1 MMGKLINLGVIMG
14 GYSQER
20 EISLKS
26 GAQVMR
32 HIDSNRFKVYAIDIS
47 LEDWYCEVD
56 SKKITIDRADFS
68 VLHDGEKIQF
78 DLVFNAIHGTPG
90 EDGVLQ
96 AYFDLLGI
104 KYTGSN
110 SYTSAISF
118 NKRDLLSITSDLDIP
133 RAKHLSL
140 NKGQSLSPAEIKKV
154 GFPCFVKANRSGS
167 SFGVYK
173 VKSEQQLQQAILD
186 VFEIN
191 DELIIEEHLEGIEIT
206 VGVIPGENG
215 PQVLPMTLIK
225 TNHEFFDYN
234 AKYLGESEEITPAP
248 IDQSIEKQLAEYA
261 LKIYK
266 DLGFKGATRSEFII
280 RDGVAYLLEVNTTPG
295 LTEQSILPQQARCAG
310 ISEASLFDR
319 LINDAL

>member
-1 MMGKLINLGVIMG
+1 MGKLINLGVIMG

-32 HIDSNRFKVYAIDIS
+32 HVDSNRFKVYAIDIS

-173 VKSEQQLQQAILD
+173 VKSEQELQQAILD

-319 LINDAL
+319 MINDAL

>member
-1 MMGKLINLGVIMG
+1 MEKRINLGVIMG

-32 HIDSNRFKVYAIDIS
+32 HVDATRFKVYAIDIS
-47 LEDWYCEVD
+47 KEGWFCVVD
-56 SKKITIDRADFS
+56 SNRVAIDRADFS
-68 VLHDGEKIQF
+68 VTLHGERISF
-78 DLVFNAIHGTPG
+78 DLIFNAIHGTPG
-90 EDGVLQ
+90 EDGILQ

-110 SYTSAISF
+110 SYISALSF
-118 NKRDLLSITSDLDIP
+118 NKRDLLSVTSDLGIP

-140 NKGQSLSPAEIKKV
+140 NKGQTLSSEEIEQV

-167 SFGVYK
+167 SFGVYRVQTEEELK
-173 VKSEQQLQQAILD
+173 QATLD
-186 VFEIN
+186 VFEMN

-225 TNHEFFDYN
+225 TEHEFFDYQ

-248 IDQSIEKQLAEYA
+248 IDPSLEKQLTQYA
-261 LKIYK
+261 SKIYQ

-280 RDGVAYLLEVNTTPG
+280 REGIPYLLEVNTTPG
-295 LTEQSILPQQARCAG
+295 LTEQSILPQQARCAD
-310 ISEASLFDR
+310 ISEARLFDR

>member
-1 MMGKLINLGVIMG
+1 MGKLINLGVIMG

-26 GAQVMR
+26 GEQVMR

-118 NKRDLLSITSDLDIP
+118 NKKDLLSITSDLDIP

-173 VKSEQQLQQAILD
+173 VKSEQELQQAILD

-310 ISEASLFDR
+310 ISEASLFD
-319 LINDAL
+319 LMINDAL

>member
-1 MMGKLINLGVIMG
+1 MNLGVIMG

-32 HIDSNRFKVYAIDIS
+32 HLDRDRFRVYAIDIGK
-47 LEDWYCEVD
+47 EGWFCEVE
-56 SKKITIDRADFS
+56 SNRVAVDRADFS
-68 VLHDGEKIQF
+68 ITLHGEKISF
-78 DLVFNAIHGTPG
+78 DLIFNAIHGTPG
-90 EDGVLQ
+90 EDGILQ

-110 SYTSAISF
+110 SYISALSF
-118 NKRDLLSITSDLDIP
+118 NKRDLLSVTSDLGIP

-140 NKGQSLSPAEIKKV
+140 NKGQTVSSEEIEQV

-173 VKSEQQLQQAILD
+173 AKTEKDLKQAISD
-186 VFEIN
+186 VFEMN
-191 DELIIEEHLEGIEIT
+191 DELIIEEHLQGIEIT

-225 TNHEFFDYN
+225 TEHEFFDYK

-248 IDQSIEKQLAEYA
+248 IDPSLEKRLTHYA

-280 RDGVAYLLEVNTTPG
+280 REGIPYLLEVNTTPG

-310 ISEASLFDR
+310 ISEARLFDR

>member
-1 MMGKLINLGVIMG
+1 MG

-26 GAQVMR
+26 GAQVIR
-32 HIDSNRFKVYAIDIS
+32 HVDATRFKVYAIDIS
-47 LEDWYCEVD
+47 KEGWFCEVD
-56 SKKITIDRADFS
+56 SNRVAIDRADFS
-68 VLHDGEKIQF
+68 VTLHGEKISF
-78 DLVFNAIHGTPG
+78 DLIFNAIHGTPG
-90 EDGVLQ
+90 EDGILQ

-110 SYTSAISF
+110 SYISALSF
-118 NKRDLLSITSDLDIP
+118 NKRDLLSVTSDLGIP

-140 NKGQSLSPAEIKKV
+140 NKGQTLSSEEIEHM

-173 VKSEQQLQQAILD
+173 VKTEEELKQAILD
-186 VFEIN
+186 VFEMN

-225 TNHEFFDYN
+225 TEHEFFDYQ

-248 IDQSIEKQLAEYA
+248 IDPSLEKRLTRYA
-261 LKIYK
+261 SKIYQ

-280 RDGVAYLLEVNTTPG
+280 REGIPYLLEVNTTPG
-295 LTEQSILPQQARCAG
+295 LTEQSILPQQARCAD
-310 ISEASLFDR
+310 ISEARLFDR

>member
-1 MMGKLINLGVIMG
+1 MG

-32 HIDSNRFKVYAIDIS
+32 HVDATRFKVYAIDIS
-47 LEDWYCEVD
+47 KEGWFCEVD
-56 SKKITIDRADFS
+56 SNRVAIDRADFS
-68 VLHDGEKIQF
+68 VTLHGERISF
-78 DLVFNAIHGTPG
+78 DLIFNAIHGTPG
-90 EDGVLQ
+90 EDGILQ

-110 SYTSAISF
+110 SYISALSF
-118 NKRDLLSITSDLDIP
+118 NKKDLLSVTSDLGIP

-140 NKGQSLSPAEIKKV
+140 NKGQTLSSEEIEQV

-167 SFGVYK
+167 SFGVFK
-173 VKSEQQLQQAILD
+173 VKTEEELRQATLN
-186 VFEIN
+186 VFEMN

-206 VGVIPGENG
+206 IGVIPGENG

-225 TNHEFFDYN
+225 TEHEFFDYQ
-234 AKYLGESEEITPAP
+234 AKYLGKSEEITPAP
-248 IDQSIEKQLAEYA
+248 IDPSLEKRLTQYA
-261 LKIYK
+261 LKIYE

-280 RDGVAYLLEVNTTPG
+280 REGIPYLLEVNTTPG
-295 LTEQSILPQQARCAG
+295 LTEQSILPQQARCAD
-310 ISEASLFDR
+310 ISEARLFDR

>member
-1 MMGKLINLGVIMG
+1 MGKLINLGVIMG

-167 SFGVYK
+167 SFGIYK
-173 VKSEQQLQQAILD
+173 VKSEQELQQAILD

>member
-1 MMGKLINLGVIMG
+1 MGKLINLGVIMG

-26 GAQVMR
+26 GAQVMH

-173 VKSEQQLQQAILD
+173 VKSEQELQQAILN

-310 ISEASLFDR
+310 ISEASLFNR

>member
-1 MMGKLINLGVIMG
+1 MNLGVIMG

-32 HIDSNRFKVYAIDIS
+32 HLDRDRFRVYAIDIGK
-47 LEDWYCEVD
+47 EGWFCEVE
-56 SKKITIDRADFS
+56 SNRVAVDRADFS
-68 VLHDGEKIQF
+68 ITLHGEKISF
-78 DLVFNAIHGTPG
+78 DLIFNAIHGTPG
-90 EDGVLQ
+90 EDGILQ

-110 SYTSAISF
+110 SYISALSF
-118 NKRDLLSITSDLDIP
+118 NKRDLLSVTSDLGIP

-140 NKGQSLSPAEIKKV
+140 NKGQTVSSEEIEQV

-173 VKSEQQLQQAILD
+173 AKTEKELQRAISD
-186 VFEIN
+186 VFEMN

-225 TNHEFFDYN
+225 TEHEFFDYK

-248 IDQSIEKQLAEYA
+248 IDPSLEKRLTHYA

-280 RDGVAYLLEVNTTPG
+280 REGIPYLLEVNTNPG

-310 ISEASLFDR
+310 ISEARLFDR
-319 LINDAL
+319 LINNAL

>member
-1 MMGKLINLGVIMG
+1 MG

-32 HIDSNRFKVYAIDIS
+32 HVDATRFKVYAIDIS
-47 LEDWYCEVD
+47 KEGWFCEVD
-56 SKKITIDRADFS
+56 SNRVAIDRADFS
-68 VLHDGEKIQF
+68 VTLHGERISF
-78 DLVFNAIHGTPG
+78 DLIFNAIHGTPG
-90 EDGVLQ
+90 EDGILQ

-110 SYTSAISF
+110 SYISALSF
-118 NKRDLLSITSDLDIP
+118 NKRDLLSVTSDLGIP

-140 NKGQSLSPAEIKKV
+140 NKGQTLSSEEIEQV

-173 VKSEQQLQQAILD
+173 VKTEEELKQATLD
-186 VFEIN
+186 VFEMN

-206 VGVIPGENG
+206 IGVIPGENG

-225 TNHEFFDYN
+225 TEHEFFDYQ

-248 IDQSIEKQLAEYA
+248 IDPSLEKRLTQYA
-261 LKIYK
+261 LKIYE

-280 RDGVAYLLEVNTTPG
+280 REGIPYLLEVNTTPG
-295 LTEQSILPQQARCAG
+295 LTEQSILPQQARCAD
-310 ISEASLFDR
+310 ISEARLFDR

>member
-1 MMGKLINLGVIMG
+1 MNLGVIMG

-32 HIDSNRFKVYAIDIS
+32 HLDKDRFRVYAIDIGK
-47 LEDWYCEVD
+47 EGWFCEVG
-56 SKKITIDRADFS
+56 SNRIAVDRADFS
-68 VLHDGEKIQF
+68 ITLHGEKISF
-78 DLVFNAIHGTPG
+78 DLIFNAIHGTPG
-90 EDGVLQ
+90 EDGILQ

-110 SYTSAISF
+110 SYISALSF
-118 NKRDLLSITSDLDIP
+118 NKRDLLSVTSDLGIP

-140 NKGQSLSPAEIKKV
+140 NKGQTVSSKEIEQV

-173 VKSEQQLQQAILD
+173 AKTEKELQRAISD
-186 VFEIN
+186 VFEMN

-225 TNHEFFDYN
+225 TEHEFFDYK

-248 IDQSIEKQLAEYA
+248 IDPSLEKRLTHYA

-280 RDGVAYLLEVNTTPG
+280 REGIPYLLEVNTTPG

-310 ISEASLFDR
+310 ISEARLFDR

>member
-1 MMGKLINLGVIMG
+1 MG
-14 GYSQER
+14 GYSKER

-32 HIDSNRFKVYAIDIS
+32 HVDANRFKVYAIDIS
-47 LEDWYCEVD
+47 KEGWFCEVD
-56 SKKITIDRADFS
+56 SNRIAIDRADFS
-68 VLHDGEKIQF
+68 VTLHGERISF
-78 DLVFNAIHGTPG
+78 DLIFNAIHGTPG
-90 EDGVLQ
+90 EDGILQ

-110 SYTSAISF
+110 SYISALSF
-118 NKRDLLSITSDLDIP
+118 NKRDLLSVTSDLGIP

-140 NKGQSLSPAEIKKV
+140 NKGQTLSSEEIEQV

-173 VKSEQQLQQAILD
+173 VKTEEELKQATLD
-186 VFEIN
+186 VFEMN

-206 VGVIPGENG
+206 IGVIPGENG

-225 TNHEFFDYN
+225 TEHEFFDYQ

-248 IDQSIEKQLAEYA
+248 IDPSLEKRLTQYA
-261 LKIYK
+261 LKIYE

-280 RDGVAYLLEVNTTPG
+280 REGIPYLLEVNTTPG
-295 LTEQSILPQQARCAG
+295 LTEQSILPQQARCAD
-310 ISEASLFDR
+310 ISEARLFDR

>member
-1 MMGKLINLGVIMG
+1 MG

-32 HIDSNRFKVYAIDIS
+32 HVDSNRFKVYAIDIS

>member
-1 MMGKLINLGVIMG
+1 MG

-32 HIDSNRFKVYAIDIS
+32 HLDRDRFRVYAIDIDK
-47 LEDWYCEVD
+47 EGWFCEVE
-56 SKKITIDRADFS
+56 SNRVAVDRADFS
-68 VLHDGEKIQF
+68 ITLHGEKISF
-78 DLVFNAIHGTPG
+78 DLIFNAIHGTPG
-90 EDGVLQ
+90 EDGILQ

-110 SYTSAISF
+110 SYISALSF
-118 NKRDLLSITSDLDIP
+118 NKRDLLSVTSDLGIP

-140 NKGQSLSPAEIKKV
+140 NKGQTVSSEEIEQV

-173 VKSEQQLQQAILD
+173 AKTEKDLKQAISD
-186 VFEIN
+186 VFEMN

-225 TNHEFFDYN
+225 TEHEFFDYK

-248 IDQSIEKQLAEYA
+248 IDPSLEKRLTHYA
-261 LKIYK
+261 LKIYEE
-266 DLGFKGATRSEFII
+266 LGFKGATRSEFII
-280 RDGVAYLLEVNTTPG
+280 REGIPYLLEVNTTPG

-310 ISEASLFDR
+310 ISEARLFDR

>member
-1 MMGKLINLGVIMG
+1 MGKLINLGVIMG

-173 VKSEQQLQQAILD
+173 VKSEQELQQAILD

-319 LINDAL
+319 MINDAL

>member
-1 MMGKLINLGVIMG
+1 MEKRTNIGVIMG

-26 GAQVMR
+26 GTQVIR
-32 HIDSNRFKVYAIDIS
+32 HIDSNRFNAYAIDIS
-47 LEDWYCEVD
+47 AKEWYCEVD
-56 SKKITIDRADFS
+56 SKRVAIDRADFS
-68 VLHDGEKIQF
+68 ANLNGEKISF
-78 DLVFNAIHGTPG
+78 DLIFNAIHGTPG
-90 EDGVLQ
+90 EDGILQ

-110 SYTSAISF
+110 SYISALSF
-118 NKRDLLSITSDLDIP
+118 NKRDLLSVTSDLGIP

-140 NKGQSLSPAEIKKV
+140 NKGQTLSSEEIEKV

-173 VKSEQQLQQAILD
+173 VKSEKELHQAILD
-186 VFEIN
+186 VFEMN

-225 TNHEFFDYN
+225 TDHEFFDYK

-248 IDQSIEKQLAEYA
+248 IDPSIEEQLTQYA

-280 RDGVAYLLEVNTTPG
+280 REGTPYLLEVNTTPG

-310 ISEASLFDR
+310 ISEAHLFDR

>member
-1 MMGKLINLGVIMG
+1 MG

-26 GAQVMR
+26 GAQVIR
-32 HIDSNRFKVYAIDIS
+32 HVDATRFKVYAIDIS
-47 LEDWYCEVD
+47 KEGWFCEVD
-56 SKKITIDRADFS
+56 SNRVAIDRADFS
-68 VLHDGEKIQF
+68 VTLHGEKISF
-78 DLVFNAIHGTPG
+78 DLIFNAIHGTPG
-90 EDGVLQ
+90 EDGILQ

-110 SYTSAISF
+110 SYISALSF
-118 NKRDLLSITSDLDIP
+118 NKRDLLSVTSDLGIP

-140 NKGQSLSPAEIKKV
+140 NKGQTLSSEEIEHV

-173 VKSEQQLQQAILD
+173 VKTEEELKQAILD
-186 VFEIN
+186 VFEMN

-225 TNHEFFDYN
+225 TEHEFFDYQ

-248 IDQSIEKQLAEYA
+248 IDPSLEKRLTQYA
-261 LKIYK
+261 SKIYQ
-266 DLGFKGATRSEFII
+266 DLGFKGATRSEFIVREGI
-280 RDGVAYLLEVNTTPG
+280 PYLLEVNTTPG
-295 LTEQSILPQQARCAG
+295 LTEQSILPQQARCAD
-310 ISEASLFDR
+310 ISEARLFDR

>member
-1 MMGKLINLGVIMG
+1 MGKLINLGVIMG

-32 HIDSNRFKVYAIDIS
+32 HIDSNRFKVYAIDIG

-173 VKSEQQLQQAILD
+173 VKSEQELQQAILD

>member
-1 MMGKLINLGVIMG
+1 MG

-32 HIDSNRFKVYAIDIS
+32 HLDRDRFRVYAIDIGK
-47 LEDWYCEVD
+47 EGWFCEVE
-56 SKKITIDRADFS
+56 SNRVAVDRADFS
-68 VLHDGEKIQF
+68 ITLHGEKISF
-78 DLVFNAIHGTPG
+78 DLIFNAIHGTPG
-90 EDGVLQ
+90 EDGILQ

-110 SYTSAISF
+110 SYISALSF
-118 NKRDLLSITSDLDIP
+118 NKRDLLSVTSDLGIP

-140 NKGQSLSPAEIKKV
+140 NKGQTVSSEEIEQV

-173 VKSEQQLQQAILD
+173 AKTEKDLKQAISD
-186 VFEIN
+186 VFEMN

-225 TNHEFFDYN
+225 SEHEFFDYK

-248 IDQSIEKQLAEYA
+248 IDPSLEKRLTHYA
-261 LKIYK
+261 LKIYE

-280 RDGVAYLLEVNTTPG
+280 REGIPYLLEVNTTPG

-310 ISEASLFDR
+310 ISEARLFDR

>member
-1 MMGKLINLGVIMG
+1 MG

-26 GAQVMR
+26 GAQVIR
-32 HIDSNRFKVYAIDIS
+32 HVDATRFKVYAIDIS
-47 LEDWYCEVD
+47 EEGWFCEVD
-56 SKKITIDRADFS
+56 SNRVAIDRADFS
-68 VLHDGEKIQF
+68 VTLHGEKISF
-78 DLVFNAIHGTPG
+78 DLIFNAIHGTPG
-90 EDGVLQ
+90 EDGILQ

-110 SYTSAISF
+110 SYISALSF
-118 NKRDLLSITSDLDIP
+118 NKRDLLSVTSDLGIP

-140 NKGQSLSPAEIKKV
+140 NKGQTLSSEEIEHV

-173 VKSEQQLQQAILD
+173 VKTEEELKQAILD
-186 VFEIN
+186 VFEMN

-225 TNHEFFDYN
+225 TEHEFFDYQ

-248 IDQSIEKQLAEYA
+248 IDPSLEKRLTQYA
-261 LKIYK
+261 SKIYQ

-280 RDGVAYLLEVNTTPG
+280 REGIPYLLEVNTTPG
-295 LTEQSILPQQARCAG
+295 LTEQSILPQQARCAD
-310 ISEASLFDR
+310 ISEARLFDR

>member
-1 MMGKLINLGVIMG
+1 MEKRMNLGVIMG

-26 GAQVMR
+26 GAQVIR
-32 HIDSNRFKVYAIDIS
+32 HVDATRFKVYAIDIS
-47 LEDWYCEVD
+47 EEGWFCEVD
-56 SKKITIDRADFS
+56 SNRVAIDRADFS
-68 VLHDGEKIQF
+68 ITLHGERISF
-78 DLVFNAIHGTPG
+78 DLIFNAIHGTPG
-90 EDGVLQ
+90 EDGILQ

-110 SYTSAISF
+110 SYISALSF
-118 NKRDLLSITSDLDIP
+118 NKRDLLSVTSDLGVP

-140 NKGQSLSPAEIKKV
+140 NKGQTLSSEEIEHV

-173 VKSEQQLQQAILD
+173 VKTEEELKQAILD
-186 VFEIN
+186 VFEMN

-225 TNHEFFDYN
+225 TEHEFFDYQ

-248 IDQSIEKQLAEYA
+248 IDPSLEKRLTQYA
-261 LKIYK
+261 SKIYQ

-280 RDGVAYLLEVNTTPG
+280 REGIPYLLEVNTTPG
-295 LTEQSILPQQARCAG
+295 LTEQSILPQQARCAD
-310 ISEASLFDR
+310 ISEANLFDR

>member
-1 MMGKLINLGVIMG
+1 MGKLINLGVIMG

-173 VKSEQQLQQAILD
+173 VKSEQELQQAISD

-248 IDQSIEKQLAEYA
+248 IDRSIEKQLAEYA

-280 RDGVAYLLEVNTTPG
+280 RNGVTYLLEVNTTPG

>member
-1 MMGKLINLGVIMG
+1 MGKLINLGVIMG

-68 VLHDGEKIQF
+68 VLHDREKIQF

-173 VKSEQQLQQAILD
+173 VKSEQELQQAIFD

-206 VGVIPGENG
+206 VGVIPGEND

>member
-1 MMGKLINLGVIMG
+1 MGKLINLGVIMG

-140 NKGQSLSPAEIKKV
+140 NKGQSLSPTEIKKV

-173 VKSEQQLQQAILD
+173 VKSEQELQQAILD

>member
-1 MMGKLINLGVIMG
+1 MGKLINLGVIMG

-173 VKSEQQLQQAILD
+173 VKSEQELQQAILD

>member
-1 MMGKLINLGVIMG
+1 MNLGVIMG

-32 HIDSNRFKVYAIDIS
+32 HLNRDRFRVYAIDIGK
-47 LEDWYCEVD
+47 EGWFCEVE
-56 SKKITIDRADFS
+56 SNRVAVDRADFS
-68 VLHDGEKIQF
+68 ITLHGEKISF
-78 DLVFNAIHGTPG
+78 DLIFNAIHGTPG
-90 EDGVLQ
+90 EDGILQ

-110 SYTSAISF
+110 SYISALSF
-118 NKRDLLSITSDLDIP
+118 NKRDLLSVTSDLGIP

-140 NKGQSLSPAEIKKV
+140 NKGQTVSSEEIEQV

-173 VKSEQQLQQAILD
+173 AKTEKDLKQAISD
-186 VFEIN
+186 VFEMN

-225 TNHEFFDYN
+225 TEHEFFDYK

-248 IDQSIEKQLAEYA
+248 IDPSLEKRLTHYA
-261 LKIYK
+261 LKIYEE
-266 DLGFKGATRSEFII
+266 LGFKGATRSEFII
-280 RDGVAYLLEVNTTPG
+280 REGIPYLLEVNTTPG

-310 ISEASLFDR
+310 ISEARLFDR

>member
-1 MMGKLINLGVIMG
+1 MG

-26 GAQVMR
+26 GAQVIR
-32 HIDSNRFKVYAIDIS
+32 HVDATRFKVYAIDIS
-47 LEDWYCEVD
+47 KEGWFCEVD
-56 SKKITIDRADFS
+56 SNRVAIDRADFS
-68 VLHDGEKIQF
+68 VTLHGEKISF
-78 DLVFNAIHGTPG
+78 DLIFNAIHGTPG
-90 EDGVLQ
+90 EDGILQ

-110 SYTSAISF
+110 SYISALSF
-118 NKRDLLSITSDLDIP
+118 NKRDLLSVTSDLGIP

-140 NKGQSLSPAEIKKV
+140 NKGQTLSSEEIEHV

-173 VKSEQQLQQAILD
+173 VKTEEELKQAILD
-186 VFEIN
+186 VFEMN

-225 TNHEFFDYN
+225 TEHEFFDYQ

-248 IDQSIEKQLAEYA
+248 IDPSLEKQLTQYA
-261 LKIYK
+261 SKIYQ

-280 RDGVAYLLEVNTTPG
+280 REGIPYLLEVNTTPG
-295 LTEQSILPQQARCAG
+295 LTEQSILPQQARCAD
-310 ISEASLFDR
+310 ISEARLFDR

>member
-1 MMGKLINLGVIMG
+1 MGKLINLGVIMG

-26 GAQVMR
+26 GTQVMR

-173 VKSEQQLQQAILD
+173 VKSEQELQQAILD

-280 RDGVAYLLEVNTTPG
+280 RDGVAYLLEVNTTPC
-295 LTEQSILPQQARCAG
+295 LTDQSIFPQQARCAG
-310 ISEASLFDR
+310 TSGASLFDR

>member
-1 MMGKLINLGVIMG
+1 MNLGVIMG

-32 HIDSNRFKVYAIDIS
+32 HLDKDRFRVYAIDIGK
-47 LEDWYCEVD
+47 EGWFCEVE
-56 SKKITIDRADFS
+56 SNRVAVDRADFS
-68 VLHDGEKIQF
+68 ITLHGEKISF
-78 DLVFNAIHGTPG
+78 DLIFNAIHGTPG
-90 EDGVLQ
+90 EDGILQ

-110 SYTSAISF
+110 SYISALSF
-118 NKRDLLSITSDLDIP
+118 NKRDLLSVTSDLGIP

-140 NKGQSLSPAEIKKV
+140 NKGQTVSSKEIEQV

-173 VKSEQQLQQAILD
+173 AKTEKELQRAISD
-186 VFEIN
+186 VFEMN
-191 DELIIEEHLEGIEIT
+191 DELIIEEHLQGIEIT

-225 TNHEFFDYN
+225 TEHEFFDYK

-248 IDQSIEKQLAEYA
+248 IDPSLEKRLTHYA

-280 RDGVAYLLEVNTTPG
+280 REGIPYLLEVNTTPG

-310 ISEASLFDR
+310 ISEARLFDR

>member
-1 MMGKLINLGVIMG
+1 MNLGVIMG

-32 HIDSNRFKVYAIDIS
+32 HLDKDRFRVYAIDIGK
-47 LEDWYCEVD
+47 EGWFCEVG
-56 SKKITIDRADFS
+56 SNRIAVDRADFS
-68 VLHDGEKIQF
+68 ITLHGEKISF
-78 DLVFNAIHGTPG
+78 DLIFNAIHGTPG
-90 EDGVLQ
+90 EDGILQ

-110 SYTSAISF
+110 SYISALSF
-118 NKRDLLSITSDLDIP
+118 NKRDLLSVTSDLGIP

-140 NKGQSLSPAEIKKV
+140 NKGQTVSSEEIEQM

-173 VKSEQQLQQAILD
+173 AKTEKELQRAISD
-186 VFEIN
+186 VFEMN

-225 TNHEFFDYN
+225 TEHEFFDYK

-248 IDQSIEKQLAEYA
+248 IDPSLEKRLTHYA

-280 RDGVAYLLEVNTTPG
+280 REGIPYLLEVNTTPG

-310 ISEASLFDR
+310 ISEARLFDR

>member
-1 MMGKLINLGVIMG
+1 MNLGVIMG

-26 GAQVMR
+26 GAQVIR
-32 HIDSNRFKVYAIDIS
+32 HVDATRFKVYAIDIS
-47 LEDWYCEVD
+47 KEGWFCEVD
-56 SKKITIDRADFS
+56 SNRVAIDRADFS
-68 VLHDGEKIQF
+68 VTLHGEKISF
-78 DLVFNAIHGTPG
+78 DLIFNAIHGTPG
-90 EDGVLQ
+90 EDGILQ

-110 SYTSAISF
+110 SYISALSF
-118 NKRDLLSITSDLDIP
+118 NKRDLLSVTSDLGIP

-140 NKGQSLSPAEIKKV
+140 NKGQTLSSEEIEHV

-173 VKSEQQLQQAILD
+173 VKTEEELKQAILD
-186 VFEIN
+186 VFEMN

-225 TNHEFFDYN
+225 TEHEFFDYQ

-248 IDQSIEKQLAEYA
+248 IDPSLEKLLTQYA
-261 LKIYK
+261 SKIYQ

-280 RDGVAYLLEVNTTPG
+280 REGIPYLLEVNTTPG
-295 LTEQSILPQQARCAG
+295 LTEQSILPQQARCAD
-310 ISEASLFDR
+310 ISEARLFDR

>member
-1 MMGKLINLGVIMG
+1 MNLGVIMG

-26 GAQVMR
+26 GAQVIR
-32 HIDSNRFKVYAIDIS
+32 HVDATRFKVYAIDIS
-47 LEDWYCEVD
+47 KEGWFCEVD
-56 SKKITIDRADFS
+56 SNRVAIDRADFS
-68 VLHDGEKIQF
+68 VTLHGEKISF
-78 DLVFNAIHGTPG
+78 DLIFNAIHGTPG
-90 EDGVLQ
+90 EDGILQ
-96 AYFDLLGI
+96 AYFDLIGI

-110 SYTSAISF
+110 SYISALSF
-118 NKRDLLSITSDLDIP
+118 NKRDLLSVTSDLGIP

-140 NKGQSLSPAEIKKV
+140 NKGQTLSSEEIEHV

-173 VKSEQQLQQAILD
+173 VKTEEEIKQAILD
-186 VFEIN
+186 VFEMN

-225 TNHEFFDYN
+225 TEHEFFDYQ

-248 IDQSIEKQLAEYA
+248 IDPSLEKRLTQYA
-261 LKIYK
+261 SKIYQ

-280 RDGVAYLLEVNTTPG
+280 REGIPYLLEVNTTPG
-295 LTEQSILPQQARCAG
+295 LTEQSILPQQARCAD
-310 ISEASLFDR
+310 ISEARLFDR

>member
-1 MMGKLINLGVIMG
+1 MNLGVIMG

-26 GAQVMR
+26 GAQVIR
-32 HIDSNRFKVYAIDIS
+32 HVDATRFKVYAIDIS
-47 LEDWYCEVD
+47 KEGWFCEVD
-56 SKKITIDRADFS
+56 SNRVAIDRADFS
-68 VLHDGEKIQF
+68 VTLHGEKISF
-78 DLVFNAIHGTPG
+78 DLIFNAIHGTPG
-90 EDGVLQ
+90 EDGILQ

-110 SYTSAISF
+110 SYISALSF
-118 NKRDLLSITSDLDIP
+118 NKRDLLSVTSDLGIP

-140 NKGQSLSPAEIKKV
+140 NKGQTLSSEEIEQV

-173 VKSEQQLQQAILD
+173 VKTEEELKQAILD
-186 VFEIN
+186 VFEMN

-225 TNHEFFDYN
+225 TEHEFFDYQ

-248 IDQSIEKQLAEYA
+248 IDPSLEKRLTRYA
-261 LKIYK
+261 SKIYQ

-280 RDGVAYLLEVNTTPG
+280 REGIPYLLEVNTTPG
-295 LTEQSILPQQARCAG
+295 LTEQSILPQQARCAD
-310 ISEASLFDR
+310 ISEARLFDR

>member
-1 MMGKLINLGVIMG
+1 MG

-26 GAQVMR
+26 GAQVIR
-32 HIDSNRFKVYAIDIS
+32 HVDATRFKVYAIDIS
-47 LEDWYCEVD
+47 KEGWFCEVD
-56 SKKITIDRADFS
+56 SNRVAIDRADFS
-68 VLHDGEKIQF
+68 VTLHGEKISF
-78 DLVFNAIHGTPG
+78 DLIFNAIHGTPG
-90 EDGVLQ
+90 EDGILQ

-110 SYTSAISF
+110 SYISALSF
-118 NKRDLLSITSDLDIP
+118 NKRDLLSVTSDLGIP

-140 NKGQSLSPAEIKKV
+140 NKGQTLSSEEIEHV

-173 VKSEQQLQQAILD
+173 VKTEEELKQAILD
-186 VFEIN
+186 VFEMN

-225 TNHEFFDYN
+225 TEHEFFDYQ

-248 IDQSIEKQLAEYA
+248 IDPSLEKRLTQYA
-261 LKIYK
+261 SKIYQ

-280 RDGVAYLLEVNTTPG
+280 REGIPYLLEVNTTPG
-295 LTEQSILPQQARCAG
+295 LTEQSILPQQARCAD
-310 ISEASLFDR
+310 ISEARLFDR

>member
-1 MMGKLINLGVIMG
+1 MNLGVIMG

-26 GAQVMR
+26 GAQVIR
-32 HIDSNRFKVYAIDIS
+32 HVDATRFKVYAIDIS
-47 LEDWYCEVD
+47 KEGWFCEVD
-56 SKKITIDRADFS
+56 SNRVAIDRADFS
-68 VLHDGEKIQF
+68 VTLHGEKISF
-78 DLVFNAIHGTPG
+78 DLIFNAIHGTPG
-90 EDGVLQ
+90 EDGILQ

-110 SYTSAISF
+110 SYISALSF
-118 NKRDLLSITSDLDIP
+118 NKRDLLSVTSDLGIP

-140 NKGQSLSPAEIKKV
+140 NKGQTLSSEEIEHM

-173 VKSEQQLQQAILD
+173 VKTEEELKQAILD
-186 VFEIN
+186 VFEMN

-225 TNHEFFDYN
+225 TEHEFFDYQ

-248 IDQSIEKQLAEYA
+248 IDPSLEKRLTQYA
-261 LKIYK
+261 SKIYQ
-266 DLGFKGATRSEFII
+266 DLGFKGATRSEFIVREGI
-280 RDGVAYLLEVNTTPG
+280 PYLLEVNTTPG
-295 LTEQSILPQQARCAG
+295 LTEQSILPQQARCAD
-310 ISEASLFDR
+310 ISEARLFDR

>member
-1 MMGKLINLGVIMG
+1 MNLGVIMG

-32 HIDSNRFKVYAIDIS
+32 HLDRDRFKVYAIDIGK
-47 LEDWYCEVD
+47 EGWFCEVG
-56 SKKITIDRADFS
+56 SNRVAVDRADFS
-68 VLHDGEKIQF
+68 ITLHGEKISF
-78 DLVFNAIHGTPG
+78 DLIFNAIHGTPG
-90 EDGVLQ
+90 EDGILQ

-110 SYTSAISF
+110 SYISALSF
-118 NKRDLLSITSDLDIP
+118 NKRDLLSVTSDLGIP

-140 NKGQSLSPAEIKKV
+140 NKGQTVSSEEIEQV

-173 VKSEQQLQQAILD
+173 AKTEKELQQAISD
-186 VFEIN
+186 VFEMN

-225 TNHEFFDYN
+225 TEHEFFDYK

-248 IDQSIEKQLAEYA
+248 IDTSLEKRLTHYA
-261 LKIYK
+261 LKIYE

-280 RDGVAYLLEVNTTPG
+280 REGIPYLLEVNTTPG

-310 ISEASLFDR
+310 ISEAGLFDR

>member
-1 MMGKLINLGVIMG
+1 M
-14 GYSQER
+14 
-20 EISLKS
+20 
-26 GAQVMR
+26 
-32 HIDSNRFKVYAIDIS
+32 
-47 LEDWYCEVD
+47 
-56 SKKITIDRADFS
+56 
-68 VLHDGEKIQF
+68 
-78 DLVFNAIHGTPG
+78 
-90 EDGVLQ
+90 
-96 AYFDLLGI
+96 
-104 KYTGSN
+104 
-110 SYTSAISF
+110 
-118 NKRDLLSITSDLDIP
+118 
-133 RAKHLSL
+133 
-140 NKGQSLSPAEIKKV
+140 

-173 VKSEQQLQQAILD
+173 VKSEQELQQAILD
-186 VFEIN
+186 VFEID

>member
-1 MMGKLINLGVIMG
+1 MGKLINLGVIMG

-32 HIDSNRFKVYAIDIS
+32 HIDCNRFKVYAIDIS

-140 NKGQSLSPAEIKKV
+140 NKGQSLSPTEIKKV

-173 VKSEQQLQQAILD
+173 VKSEQELQQAILD